1 MAISKFVTANTYDLT
16 AFYNWLQAK
25 KAGTFLE
32 DMTISLSNATAT
44 GSTLTIASE
53 NATFTFNPKMSRNE
67 YVVASLTG
75 EAATHEYR
83 NGTTG
88 VASAGI
94 MLTGAL
100 LCANGIII
108 GVYTLYTDTMYT
120 DGVWVNNYIGI
131 TADSSGEVAFFHRDG
146 YINNSSPTGYIGAAY
161 KSTAYNAT
169 TLTPTYD
176 SPLTS
181 IAPIVPQTSENDITF
196 PHAFAALHTQQSGLG
211 LAAVSIGNN
220 KYITNGYW
228 YIRD

>member
-32 DMTISLSNATAT
+32 NMTISLSEATTT

-53 NATFTFNPKMSRNE
+53 NAVFAFITKVSGNE
-67 YVVASLTG
+67 YVVASLRG
-75 EAATHEYR
+75 EAATHEYHYGAT
-83 NGTTG
+83 GTSSTSKTG
-88 VASAGI
+88 TLLS
-94 MLTGAL
+94 GAL

-108 GVYTLYTDTMYT
+108 GVYTLYLN
-120 DGVWVNNYIGI
+120 GIRGNNYIGL

-146 YINNSSPTGYIGAAY
+146 YINDRTFTGYMGISY
-161 KSTAYNAT
+161 KSTVYNAT
-169 TLTPTYD
+169 TLTPTYG

-181 IAPIVPQTSENDITF
+181 IAPIVPQTSENNITF

-211 LAAVSIGNN
+211 LAAVSIGNA

>member
-32 DMTISLSNATAT
+32 NMTISLSNATAT

-53 NATFTFNPKMSRNE
+53 NATFTFNPKLSSE
-67 YVVASLTG
+67 AHTIASLTG

-83 NGTTG
+83 YSSTTG
-88 VASAGI
+88 STAGTQ
-94 MLTGAL
+94 LTGAL

-108 GVYTLYTDTMYT
+108 GVYNR
-120 DGVWVNNYIGI
+120 WVNVANYIGI
-131 TADSSGEVAFFHRDG
+131 TADSSGEVAFFHRDKD
-146 YINNSSPTGYIGAAY
+146 INDSSPTGYIGAAY

-169 TLTPTYD
+169 TLTPTYG

>member
-1 MAISKFVTANTYDLT
+1 MAISKFVTENTYDMT

-32 DMTISLSNATAT
+32 NMTISLSNATAT

-53 NATFTFNPKMSRNE
+53 NATFTFNPKVSRNE
-67 YVVASLTG
+67 YVVASLTC

-88 VASAGI
+88 FEKAGI
-94 MLTGAL
+94 KLTGAL

-108 GVYTLYTDTMYT
+108 GVYTMYT
-120 DGVWVNNYIGI
+120 NGVWANNYIGI
-131 TADSSGEVAFFHRDG
+131 TVDSSGEVSFFHRDG

-169 TLTPTYD
+169 ILTPTYS

-181 IAPIVPQTSENDITF
+181 IAPIVPQTSENNITF

-211 LAAVSIGNN
+211 LATVSIGNN

>member
-32 DMTISLSNATAT
+32 NMTISLSNATTT

-53 NATFTFNPKMSRNE
+53 NATFTFNPKAASKE
-67 YVVASLTG
+67 YVIASLTG
-75 EAATHEYR
+75 EASTHEYR
-83 NGTTG
+83 FGNTTSSSSGTL
-88 VASAGI
+88 
-94 MLTGAL
+94 LTGAL

-108 GVYTLYTDTMYT
+108 GVYTMYNT
-120 DGVWVNNYIGI
+120 GGWVNNYIGI
-131 TADSSGEVAFFHRDG
+131 TADSSGEVAFFHMDG
-146 YINNSSPTGYIGAAY
+146 YINNRTFTGYMGISY

-169 TLTPTYD
+169 ILTPTYS

-211 LAAVSIGNN
+211 LATVSIGNN

>member
-32 DMTISLSNATAT
+32 NMTISLSAATAT
-44 GSTLTIASE
+44 GSTLTIASK
-53 NATFTFNPKMSRNE
+53 NATFTFNPKVSRDE
-67 YVVASLTG
+67 YVIASLTG
-75 EAATHEYR
+75 EAATQEYR
-83 NGTTG
+83 YSSTLHN
-88 VASAGI
+88 SAGT

-108 GVYTLYTDTMYT
+108 GVYTMY
-120 DGVWVNNYIGI
+120 DSNGYWCNNYIGI
-131 TADSSGEVAFFHRDG
+131 TVDSSGEVAFFRRDG
-146 YINNSSPTGYIGAAY
+146 NINNSKPTGYIGIAY
-161 KSTAYNAT
+161 KSTAQKAT
-169 TLTPTYD
+169 TLSPAYG

-196 PHAFAALHTQQSGLG
+196 PHVFAALHTQQSGLG
-211 LAAVSIGNN
+211 FATVSIGND

-228 YIRD
+228 YIKDGE

>member
-16 AFYNWLQAK
+16 VFYNWLQAK

-32 DMTISLSNATAT
+32 NMTISLSNATTT

-53 NATFTFNPKMSRNE
+53 NAAFTFNPKASKEE
-67 YVVASLTG
+67 YTVAILTG
-75 EAATHEYR
+75 EAATHEYHHGAT
-83 NGTTG
+83 GTSADPG
-88 VASAGI
+88 VL
-94 MLTGAL
+94 LTGAL
-100 LCANGIII
+100 LCANGILI
-108 GVYTLYTDTMYT
+108 GVYTLYTNGIRGD
-120 DGVWVNNYIGI
+120 NYIGI

-146 YINNSSPTGYIGAAY
+146 YINDRTFTGYMGISY

-169 TLTPTYD
+169 TLTPTYG
-176 SPLTS
+176 SQLTS
-181 IAPIVPQTSENDITF
+181 IAPIVPQTSENNITF

>member
-1 MAISKFVTANTYDLT
+1 MAISKFVTANTYDLI

-32 DMTISLSNATAT
+32 NMTISLSNATAT

-53 NATFTFNPKMSRNE
+53 NATFTFNPKASRDE
-67 YVVASLTG
+67 YVIASLTG

-83 NGTTG
+83 YSSMPSATSTAGTQ
-88 VASAGI
+88 I
-94 MLTGAL
+94 TGAL

-108 GVYTLYTDTMYT
+108 GVQNRWNN
-120 DGVWVNNYIGI
+120 VANYIGI
-131 TADSSGEVAFFHRDG
+131 TADSSGEVAFFHRDKN
-146 YINNSSPTGYIGAAY
+146 INDSSPTGYIGAAY

-169 TLTPTYD
+169 TLTPTYG

-211 LAAVSIGNN
+211 LEAVLIGNN

>member
-32 DMTISLSNATAT
+32 NMTISLSNATAT

-53 NATFTFNPKMSRNE
+53 NATFTFNPFASSKE
-67 YVVASLTG
+67 YVIASLTG
-75 EAATHEYR
+75 EASTHEYR
-83 NGTTG
+83 FGNTVSSSSGTL
-88 VASAGI
+88 
-94 MLTGAL
+94 LTGAL

-108 GVYTLYTDTMYT
+108 GVYTMYNT
-120 DGVWVNNYIGI
+120 GGWVNNYIGI
-131 TADSSGEVAFFHRDG
+131 TADSSGEVAFFHRDKN
-146 YINNSSPTGYIGAAY
+146 INDSSPTGYIGAAY

-169 TLTPTYD
+169 ILTPTYS

-211 LAAVSIGNN
+211 LATVSIGNN

>member
-32 DMTISLSNATAT
+32 NMNISLSEATAT

-53 NATFTFNPKMSRNE
+53 NAVFTFNPKASKVE
-67 YVVASLTG
+67 YTVASLTG
-75 EAATHEYR
+75 EAATHEYHYGAIG
-83 NGTTG
+83 GTSTPG
-88 VASAGI
+88 TL
-94 MLTGAL
+94 LTGAL

-108 GVYTLYTDTMYT
+108 GVYTLYIN
-120 DGVWVNNYIGI
+120 GVWGNNYIGI
-131 TADSSGEVAFFHRDG
+131 TVDSSGEVAFFHRDG
-146 YINNSSPTGYIGAAY
+146 YINDRTFTGYMGISY

-169 TLTPTYD
+169 TLTPTYG

-181 IAPIVPQTSENDITF
+181 IAPIVPQTSENNITF

>member
-16 AFYNWLQAK
+16 AFYNWLQEK

-32 DMTISLSNATAT
+32 NMRITFSGGSNA
-44 GSTLTIASE
+44 SNLTIASE
-53 NATFTFNPKMSRNE
+53 NAKFAFFPRASMSE
-67 YVVASLTG
+67 YIFASLTCKA
-75 EAATHEYR
+75 AATHEYR
-83 NGTTG
+83 YGAMAVN
-88 VASAGI
+88 SAGT
-94 MLTGAL
+94 LFTGAL
-100 LCANGIII
+100 LCANGILI
-108 GVYTLYTDTMYT
+108 GVYTMY
-120 DGVWVNNYIGI
+120 DSRGYWCNNYIGI

-146 YINNSSPTGYIGAAY
+146 NINDVSPTGYIGAAY

-169 TLTPTYD
+169 TLTPTYG

-181 IAPIVPQTSENDITF
+181 IAPIVPQTSENNITF

-228 YIRD
+228 YIRDGE

>member
-32 DMTISLSNATAT
+32 NMTISLSNATNI
-44 GSTLTIASE
+44 GSTMTIASE
-53 NATFTFNPKMSRNE
+53 NATFTFNPKVSRNE
-67 YVVASLTG
+67 YVVASLTC

-88 VASAGI
+88 YEKAGVL
-94 MLTGAL
+94 LTGAL

-108 GVYTLYTDTMYT
+108 GVYTLYLNGMW
-120 DGVWVNNYIGI
+120 GNNYIGI
-131 TADSSGEVAFFHRDG
+131 TADSSGEVAFFHRDKN
-146 YINNSSPTGYIGAAY
+146 INDISPTGYIGAAY

-169 TLTPTYD
+169 ILTPTYS

>member
-32 DMTISLSNATAT
+32 NMTISLSNATPT

-53 NATFTFNPKMSRNE
+53 NATFTFNPKVSRNE
-67 YVVASLTG
+67 YVVASLTC

-83 NGTTG
+83 NSTTG
-88 VASAGI
+88 VANAGVL
-94 MLTGAL
+94 LTGAL
-100 LCANGIII
+100 VCANGIII
-108 GVYTLYTDTMYT
+108 GVYSLYPN
-120 DGVWVNNYIGI
+120 GNWGNNYIGI
-131 TADSSGEVAFFHRDG
+131 TVDSSGEVAFFHRDG
-146 YINNSSPTGYIGAAY
+146 YINDSTFTGYMGISY

>member
-32 DMTISLSNATAT
+32 NMTISISKATAS

-53 NATFTFNPKMSRNE
+53 NATFTFNPKVSRDE
-67 YVVASLTG
+67 YVIASLTG
-75 EAATHEYR
+75 EAATQEYR
-83 NGTTG
+83 YSSTLHN
-88 VASAGI
+88 SAGTL
-94 MLTGAL
+94 LTGAL
-100 LCANGIII
+100 LCTNGIII
-108 GVYTLYTDTMYT
+108 GVYTMYNSN
-120 DGVWVNNYIGI
+120 GYWCNNYIGI
-131 TADSSGEVAFFHRDG
+131 TVDSSGEVAFFRRDG
-146 YINNSSPTGYIGAAY
+146 NINNSSPTGYIGIAY
-161 KSTAYNAT
+161 KSTAQKVTA
-169 TLTPTYD
+169 LTPAYG

-211 LAAVSIGNN
+211 LAAVSIGND

-228 YIRD
+228 YVKD

>member
-32 DMTISLSNATAT
+32 NMTISLSNATNI

-53 NATFTFNPKMSRNE
+53 NATFTFNPKLSIE
-67 YVVASLTG
+67 DYIFASLTG
-75 EAATHEYR
+75 EAATHEYHYGYTG
-83 NGTTG
+83 NNTAGTL
-88 VASAGI
+88 
-94 MLTGAL
+94 LTGAL
-100 LCANGIII
+100 LCANGILI
-108 GVYTLYTDTMYT
+108 GLYTLNMNGTW
-120 DGVWVNNYIGI
+120 GNKYIGI
-131 TADSSGEVAFFHRDG
+131 TVDSSGEVAFFHMDKK
-146 YINNSSPTGYIGAAY
+146 INDISPTGYIGAAY
-161 KSTAYNAT
+161 KSTAQT
-169 TLTPTYD
+169 VTVLTPTYD

-211 LAAVSIGNN
+211 LASVSIGNN

>member
-16 AFYNWLQAK
+16 AFYNWMQAK

-32 DMTISLSNATAT
+32 NMTISLSNATAT

-53 NATFTFNPKMSRNE
+53 NATFTFNPKVSRNE
-67 YVVASLTG
+67 YVVASLTC

-88 VASAGI
+88 NAKAGVL
-94 MLTGAL
+94 LTGAL

-108 GVYTLYTDTMYT
+108 GVYTLYLNGMW
-120 DGVWVNNYIGI
+120 GNNYIGI
-131 TADSSGEVAFFHRDG
+131 TVDSSGEVAFFHRDG
-146 YINNSSPTGYIGAAY
+146 YINDSTFTGYMGISY

-169 TLTPTYD
+169 TLTPTYG